1 MAAKGIQ
8 TSFVCPICDEE
19 PKSLIHDLIS
29 YDFALSM
36 WSLWHDCPI
45 DLLLNAKDFN
55 DLVLQLCSTPTAMYL
70 EFFFVISWLI
80 WYNRNKL
87 IYDENTLSHLQV
99 LEIAKN
105 MVEDFKE
112 AFS

>member
-87 IYDENTLSHLQV
+87 IHDKNSPSHLQV
-99 LEIAKN
+99 LEITKN

-112 AFS
+112 ASS